1 MENLPLADFGRV
13 LEKISSHVVRKT
25 VTYLN
30 KFKVDFSFQ

>member
-25 VTYLN
+25 VTGNFESYAHCL
-30 KFKVDFSFQ
+30 F

>member
-25 VTYLN
+25 VTGNFESHAHCL
-30 KFKVDFSFQ
+30 F